1 MIKVY
6 RTSFMRNDKIINFTQ
21 TVGMTRFNK
30 NGFQGEN
37 NL

>member
-1 MIKVY
+1 
-6 RTSFMRNDKIINFTQ
+6 MRNDKIINFTQ

-30 NGFQGEN
+30 NGLQGEN